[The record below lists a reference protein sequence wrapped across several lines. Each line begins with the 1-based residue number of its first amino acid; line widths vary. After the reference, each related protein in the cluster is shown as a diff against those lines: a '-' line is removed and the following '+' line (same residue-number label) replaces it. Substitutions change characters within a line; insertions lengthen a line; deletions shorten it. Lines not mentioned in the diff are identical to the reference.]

1 MKDGKADRHN
11 ILTPSIVASIYEL
24 LSATMDCLPP
34 DLREAA
40 EVKCR
45 VDTIVIVY

>member
-1 MKDGKADRHN
+1 MKDGHAIRNN
-11 ILTPSIVASIYEL
+11 ILTPSIVTSFYEL

-40 EVKCR
+40 EVKMLCR
-45 VDTIVIVY
+45 YNYSS